1 MNLGFW
7 ALLLPLLE
15 VAAALWLVHRVC
27 WRRYPALLLFLMG
40 DAAAITL
47 SVLVAPNWITG
58 WLTGQPVRMILR
70 TLLCFEI
77 LWFGC
82 VRLDRKRKLRAIT
95 AIACSSLIAGV
106 ATAWF
111 VGLSPWRSLLV
122 FRQYFHLELA
132 AAVLGLHLHLMRN
145 PIAENQEHR
154 AYRVIGSLMLVRIA
168 LSGMFIQGGF
178 GYLVFPFTRITWT
191 VVDVLSWTT
200 AAALT
205 ILLAWRM
212 TCSFSS
218 QRPERVL
225 AKRASSAR
233 TGSIGSSGRTWTQ
246 AG

>member
-1 MNLGFW
+1 MNFGLW
-7 ALLLPLLE
+7 ALLLPLIE
-15 VAAALWLVHRVC
+15 VATALWLVHRVC
-27 WRRYPALLLFLMG
+27 WQRYPALLLYLAG

-47 SVLVAPNWITG
+47 GVLVAPNWVTG
-58 WLTGQPVRMILR
+58 WFTGQPVRMGLR

-82 VRLDRKRKLRAIT
+82 VRLDRRGKLRAT
-95 AIACSSLIAGV
+95 AAIACSSLIAGA

-132 AAVLGLHLHLMRN
+132 AALLGLHLHLMRN
-145 PIAENQEHR
+145 PIAENEEHR
-154 AYRVIGSLMLVRIA
+154 AYRLIGTLILVRIA
-168 LSGMFIQGGF
+168 LSGMFVPGGF
-178 GYLVFPFTRITWT
+178 GYLVWPFTRITWA

-200 AAALT
+200 AAVLT

-218 QRPERVL
+218 QRPQRVF
-225 AKRASSAR
+225 ARQQANRAN
-233 TGSIGSSGRTWTQ
+233 
-246 AG
+246 